1 MCITGSLCCAAQTST
16 NLYISY
22 TPIKLKKKEKQQEQ
36 QQQNTVLQDS
46 IGWVNSMV
54 SGPS

>member
-16 NLYISY
+16 KLYISY